1 MLPSYEIDFDPKE
14 VAKII
19 AEALQDQSILS
30 LSFIETTLFE
40 RLNFLLTKYMSQ
52 ADVVWVISELK
63 KEFLG
68 GFTKLSINQFQNV
81 VHNCI
86 KCTEVT
92 HPPARS
98 SWNSVDPDLMIVA
111 ENPSSVKKYQ
121 DSLVTALK
129 DAGFSS
135 ERCMLTYV
143 TRCSSYE
150 ITSHIIKNC
159 VPYLHTE
166 VAIVNPKLIL
176 TLGLSSYAA
185 LCGDGSS
192 KLNEIR
198 GSIFWF
204 GPYAILPE
212 TSLASGTYAQEKNQ
226 NSQSFLSGSLSTAY
240 SFLYGGRS

>member
-1 MLPSYEIDFDPKE
+1 MSLEYEKDFDPKE

-19 AEALQDQSILS
+19 AEALQDQSILP
-30 LSFIETTLFE
+30 LSFIETNLFD

-68 GFTKLSINQFQNV
+68 GFTKLSIQQFNNV

-86 KCTEVT
+86 KCPNVVR
-92 HPPARS
+92 PPVPS
-98 SWNSVDPDLMIVA
+98 SWNNADPDLMIIA
-111 ENPSSVKKYQ
+111 ENPASVKKYQ

-129 DAGFSS
+129 DARFSS

-150 ITSHIIKNC
+150 IDSQILKNC
-159 VPYLHTE
+159 IPYLHTE

-176 TLGLSSYAA
+176 TLGLTPYAA
-185 LCGDGSS
+185 LCGDGNS

-204 GPYAILPE
+204 GPYAVLPE
-212 TSLASGTYAQEKNQ
+212 TSLASGFYAQEKNQ
-226 NSQSFLSGSLSTAY
+226 KTHSFLSGSLNTAY
-240 SFLYGGRS
+240 SFLYGGHP